1 MWAPQSALT
10 PTGHMPML
18 QWLGQLAA
26 LHVVQFHCD
35 YLVHTGSVGGGAGGQ
50 RGTGRGGSKGAY
62 RARRRSFS
70 P

>member
-35 YLVHTGSVGGGAGGQ
+35 YLVHTGSVGGGGQ